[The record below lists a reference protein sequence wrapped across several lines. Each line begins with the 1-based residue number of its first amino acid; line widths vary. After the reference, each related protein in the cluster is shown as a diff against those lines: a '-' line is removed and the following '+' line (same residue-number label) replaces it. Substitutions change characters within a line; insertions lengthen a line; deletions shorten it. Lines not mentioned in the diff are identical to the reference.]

1 MFLHPQIRSIY
12 LSANDSLHFP
22 LTKTVINKLIYQN
35 MVHGLHRKITTNIL
49 IHHGC
54 CGNRICTLYCYY
66 FLQFI
71 SILFRGWKCCK
82 QLAEILK
89 RRKHYFHFDNIHKIQ
104 LNSKNIKINVSP
116 GAGVHLERDYYWWGD
131 TWWVSVRENFY
142 EKYHKISLLTKVFT
156 LKQSSMRIHCRWFN
170 WYQFTCSIE

>member
-1 MFLHPQIRSIY
+1 MWVWKSYFMSCVLYHSNFMSDYNQRRTMNSIAWLLSKCLFLHLQIKSIY

-22 LTKTVINKLIYQN
+22 LTKTAINKLIYQN
-35 MVHGLHRKITTNIL
+35 MVHGPHRKITTNIL

-104 LNSKNIKINVSP
+104 LNS
-116 GAGVHLERDYYWWGD
+116 
-131 TWWVSVRENFY
+131 
-142 EKYHKISLLTKVFT
+142 
-156 LKQSSMRIHCRWFN
+156 
-170 WYQFTCSIE
+170 

>member
-1 MFLHPQIRSIY
+1 MLVWKSYFMLSCIIQAFFNFMSDIPLLWLLSKCLLLHPQIRSIY

-35 MVHGLHRKITTNIL
+35 MVHGVRTGKLRQISSFIMTAVVI
-49 IHHGC
+49 G
-54 CGNRICTLYCYY
+54 ICTLYCYY

-71 SILFRGWKCCK
+71 SILFRGWSCCK

-104 LNSKNIKINVSP
+104 LNSLNIKTRRGWCPRTGLRAAVNEYFS
-116 GAGVHLERDYYWWGD
+116 D
-131 TWWVSVRENFY
+131 
-142 EKYHKISLLTKVFT
+142 
-156 LKQSSMRIHCRWFN
+156 
-170 WYQFTCSIE
+170 